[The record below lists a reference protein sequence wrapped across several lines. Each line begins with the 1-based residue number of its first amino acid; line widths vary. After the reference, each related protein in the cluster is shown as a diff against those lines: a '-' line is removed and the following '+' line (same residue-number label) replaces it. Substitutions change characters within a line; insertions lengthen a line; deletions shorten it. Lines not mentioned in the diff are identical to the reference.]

1 MVTLAPSRR
10 TVHRVKDRL
19 GQGGEIGADA
29 LAMTAQAGRYQLDRA
44 QGAAATLGRLAGT
57 NARRF
62 PLAMGLI
69 SLSAAVGGTLM
80 FSHRARSA
88 LRSGIHGLWQGRD
101 AREYKAAISPLKIRD
116 AIDDEDAVPGRP
128 GAKKAHQEAL
138 LDEGLEESFPA
149 SDPLSVK
156 SIT

>member
-19 GQGGEIGADA
+19 WQGGEIAADA
-29 LAMTAQAGRYQLDRA
+29 LAMKAQAGRFQLDRA
-44 QGAAATLGRLAGT
+44 QGAATTLGRLAGA

-62 PLAMGLI
+62 PLATGLI
-69 SLSAAVGGTLM
+69 ALSAAVGGTLM
-80 FSHRARSA
+80 FSHRARST

-101 AREYKAAISPLKIRD
+101 AREHKAAISPLKIRD
-116 AIDDEDAVPGRP
+116 AIDDENAAPELS

-149 SDPLSVK
+149 SDPSSVK
-156 SIT
+156 TIT